1 MRKFSHTTA
10 KNFPRP
16 GPTTGIVKSTV
27 IGYSS
32 GACIIAIEAALL
44 ATYSGT
50 NNKAGLAATV
60 AMLFAYIT
68 T

>member
-1 MRKFSHTTA
+1 M
-10 KNFPRP
+10 
-16 GPTTGIVKSTV
+16 TV

-32 GACIIAIEAALL
+32 GAFIIAIEAALV
-44 ATYSGT
+44 ATYAGT
-50 NNKAGLAATV
+50 NHQAGLAATV

>member
-1 MRKFSHTTA
+1 MCMFRHTTPNA
-10 KNFPRP
+10 PSPIHLLTSSK
-16 GPTTGIVKSTV
+16 TTV

-32 GACIIAIEAALL
+32 GAFIIAIEAALV
-44 ATYSGT
+44 ATYAGT
-50 NNKAGLAATV
+50 NHQAGLAATV

>member
-1 MRKFSHTTA
+1 
-10 KNFPRP
+10 
-16 GPTTGIVKSTV
+16 VKSTV

>member
-1 MRKFSHTTA
+1 MRKFSHTTV
-10 KNFPRP
+10 KNSPWP
-16 GPTTGIVKSTV
+16 TPTTDTVISTV

-50 NNKAGLAATV
+50 NKKAGLAATV

>member
-1 MRKFSHTTA
+1 
-10 KNFPRP
+10 
-16 GPTTGIVKSTV
+16 V

-50 NNKAGLAATV
+50 NHKAGLAATV